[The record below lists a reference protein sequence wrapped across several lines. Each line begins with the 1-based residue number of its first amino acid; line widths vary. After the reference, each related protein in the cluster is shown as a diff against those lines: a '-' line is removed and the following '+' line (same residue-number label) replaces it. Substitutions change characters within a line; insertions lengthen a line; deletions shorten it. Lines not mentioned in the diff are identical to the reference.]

1 MHFHKELGRAGLFT
15 PSQVGLV
22 LLSVV
27 CALAVVML
35 QAPTVIAESVNGP
48 VVKLTVTADGQEWE
62 WVSCQPTVGGILREA
77 GVTLGPKDRV
87 HPSLNVKSTQGMRI
101 RIARVEEK
109 VVVQKEPIGFRTITK
124 FNPYSIGSK
133 RVIQEGEQGEKEV
146 KYLVAYKDGVKI
158 GARVLEARVMKQPVN
173 EVVAVSKAA
182 FLASRSGSHT
192 RSVRMIATAYDPGPR
207 SCGKYASGYTATGMR
222 AGFGVVAVDPRVI
235 PLGTQLYVDGYG
247 FCVAGDVGRAIKG
260 NRIDL
265 GFGTYGEAIRFGRRA
280 VTVYVLD

>member
-62 WVSCQPTVGGILREA
+62 WVSCQPTVGGILQEA

-101 RIARVEEK
+101 RITRVEEK

-124 FNPYSIGSK
+124 FNPYGIGSR

-146 KYLVAYKDGVKI
+146 KYLVTCKDGVKI

-182 FLASRSGSHT
+182 FLASRSGSHY
-192 RSVRMIATAYDPGPR
+192 RSLRMIATAYAPFF
-207 SCGKYASGYTATGMR
+207 CGGSRTGRAACGMQAGYGI
-222 AGFGVVAVDPRVI
+222 VAVDPRVI
-235 PLGTQLYVDGYG
+235 PLGTQLYVEGYG
-247 FCVAGDVGRAIKG
+247 FCVAGDTGGAIKG
-260 NRIDL
+260 SRIDL

-280 VTVYVLD
+280 VTVYILD